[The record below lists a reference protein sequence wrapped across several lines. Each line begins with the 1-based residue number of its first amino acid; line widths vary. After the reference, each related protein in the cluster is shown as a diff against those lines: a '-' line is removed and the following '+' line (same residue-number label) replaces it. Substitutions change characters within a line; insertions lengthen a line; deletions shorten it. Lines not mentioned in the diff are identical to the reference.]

1 MDSSYLFYIFAG
13 RIPLFLLLLGGI
25 GFAFMRWNRHPRVS
39 FLTILGLFFY
49 LLESIFFTFIVFLL
63 PNLLRT
69 EARFVASD
77 SFYTVLFL
85 LDDIAYTAVIIVL
98 VSAVFTQRKLE
109 QATTI

>member
-1 MDSSYLFYIFAG
+1 MDPSYLFYIFVG

-39 FLTILGLFFY
+39 LLTILGLFFY

-63 PNLLRT
+63 PNLLP
-69 EARFVASD
+69 AGPRFVASD
-77 SFYTVLFL
+77 SLYTVLFL

-98 VSAVFTQRKLE
+98 VSAVFAQRKLE
-109 QATTI
+109 PATAL

>member
-1 MDSSYLFYIFAG
+1 MDPSYLFNIFAG

-25 GFAFMRWNRHPRVS
+25 VFALMRWNRHPKVS

-63 PNLLRT
+63 PTLLPAG
-69 EARFVASD
+69 ARFVASD
-77 SFYTVLFL
+77 SLYMVLFL
-85 LDDIAYTAVIIVL
+85 LDDFAYAAVIIVL

-109 QATTI
+109 PATSL

>member
-1 MDSSYLFYIFAG
+1 MDPSYLFYVFAG

-63 PNLLRT
+63 PTVLPAG
-69 EARFVASD
+69 ARFVASD
-77 SFYTVLFL
+77 ALYTVLFL
-85 LDDIAYTAVIIVL
+85 LDDIAYAAVIIVL
-98 VSAVFTQRKLE
+98 VSAVFTQRKAEPAPSL
-109 QATTI
+109 

>member
-1 MDSSYLFYIFAG
+1 MDPSYLFYIFAG

-25 GFAFMRWNRHPRVS
+25 GFAFMRWSRHPRVS

-63 PNLLRT
+63 PNLFPT
-69 EARFVASD
+69 GRFVASD
-77 SFYTVLFL
+77 SLYMVLFL

-98 VSAVFTQRKLE
+98 VSAVFTQRKPE

>member
-1 MDSSYLFYIFAG
+1 MDPSYLFYVFAG

-63 PNLLRT
+63 PTVLPAG
-69 EARFVASD
+69 ARFVASD
-77 SFYTVLFL
+77 ALYTVLFL
-85 LDDIAYTAVIIVL
+85 LDDIAYAAVIIVL
-98 VSAVFTQRKLE
+98 VSAVFTHRKAEPAPSL
-109 QATTI
+109 